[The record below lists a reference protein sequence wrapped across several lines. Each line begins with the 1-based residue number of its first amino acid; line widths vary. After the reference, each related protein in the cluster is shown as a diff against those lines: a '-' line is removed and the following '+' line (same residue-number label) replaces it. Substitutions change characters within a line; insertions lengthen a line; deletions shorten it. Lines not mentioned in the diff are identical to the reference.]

1 MLNLNEGELEWL
13 SNHLGH
19 SIDVH
24 KEFYRN
30 QETAIQLGKVAKTL
44 LAMDKGHTLTELEH
58 KGMFETF
65 LMNICIVLV
74 KINT

>member
-1 MLNLNEGELEWL
+1 MLNLESGELEWL

-30 QETAIQLGKVAKTL
+30 QEGAIQLGKVAKML
-44 LAMDKGHTLTELEH
+44 LAVDEGRILKNQSKQHSRLTFSE
-58 KGMFETF
+58 F
-65 LMNICIVLV
+65 NIPSESF
-74 KINT
+74 

>member
-19 SIDVH
+19 SIQVH

-44 LAMDKGHTLTELEH
+44 LAMDQGHTLAELESE
-58 KGMFETF
+58 GMFKSFT
-65 LMNICIVLV
+65 L
-74 KINT
+74 